1 MTIERY
7 ILRQLL
13 TGFVFSA
20 GGMLFVAIPGIL
32 VGAIQKLGG
41 VGIQALMGFLPL
53 VIVELVP
60 YLVPIALLLTI
71 VSTYG
76 RLAADNEWTAM
87 VMAGVHPLR
96 MLSPGIVL
104 TLGLALPLQ
113 WVMTD
118 VAPELN
124 FAKNNYAKTSVMRA
138 LRTMSPGK
146 TELRFKEFY
155 MSARSRDPQNRNR
168 FEQVFM
174 HLPETKN
181 AAAQT
186 LLAKT
191 AEFSFDA
198 DEMVVE
204 LTAPRWISGPQDTR
218 IGNARLRA
226 PLDALFPTDVSRRV
240 AWKYQR
246 SGELADRIERTL
258 DKLDTDG
265 VKALDSTTE
274 EEGYIPAKDLSAAR
288 FEVHA
293 RNTVA
298 ASCVMFLLLGV
309 ATGLTLRSGA
319 QLGALA
325 AGVGYA
331 LAYYLLSMRFGKG
344 LALHG
349 SVPQWFAAW
358 AVTLVGTIVGFVL
371 CWRALRR

>member
-1 MTIERY
+1 LTIERY

-96 MLSPGIVL
+96 MLLPGALLAV
-104 TLGLALPLQ
+104 GLALPLQ

-118 VAPELN
+118 VAPGLN

-146 TELRFKEFY
+146 TELRFKDFY
-155 MSARSRDPQNRNR
+155 MSARSRDAQNRNR

-174 HLPETKN
+174 HLPETRD

-204 LTAPRWISGPQDTR
+204 LTAPRWISGPQDAR
-218 IGNARLRA
+218 VGNARLRA

-246 SGELADRIERTL
+246 SGELAERVERTL
-258 DKLDTDG
+258 DKLETDG
-265 VKALDSTTE
+265 KQALDSTTE
-274 EEGYIPAKDLSAAR
+274 EQGYIPAKDLNAAR
-288 FEVHA
+288 FEVHS

-325 AGVGYA
+325 TGVGYA

-349 SVPQWFAAW
+349 SVPQWLAAW
-358 AVTLVGTIVGFVL
+358 AVTMVGTIVGLVL